1 MSKEARIVDIARKL
15 GLATSTISRAL
26 NNHPR
31 ISKKTKQ
38 AVKLEAKAFNY
49 QPHRLAAALRN
60 EKSNVIGVIIPTID
74 RNFFGSIVRAIEDE
88 LRKEGYQIMI
98 CQTYED
104 PSLEAAAIEVLMNLR
119 VDGIIATLSKRTTNF
134 DHFRKV
140 KHKGIPVVLFDRA
153 NDELDF
159 SHVIID
165 DFMGAFRA
173 VDHLIRQGCKRIAH
187 FTNVQKINIYK
198 ERLRGYRGALEKNGI
213 PFLPELVVESDMQLA
228 DGRLSMQT
236 LINGNILPDA
246 VFSSS
251 DLAAMGAL
259 QILKE
264 NNIPVPEEVAIV
276 GFGNEPFT
284 SFSDPPISSVDQHC
298 KRMGNTASEIF
309 LEEIKRNSIEK
320 FIPLKVVFTPEL
332 VIRRSSLRN

>member
-15 GLATSTISRAL
+15 GLATSTVSRAL